1 MKIVIGMA
9 GIIVVAM
16 ICMAAPAMAHPATP
30 FMVSGHTYTSDDNPC
45 NGSWI
50 RITNLNTGM
59 MWDAENDS
67 GSNYYRLEITSD
79 DVGADD
85 VLRFDISGCYRS
97 ETVEH
102 TVTADEI
109 SGFTEDITLEPAAE
123 SDLLITRSYKTLDGD
138 DDFTVTYT
146 ICNWGSNHAG
156 ASTTRIYVDGVFV
169 TSDSVPALLGGET
182 YTSTVGPFGRP
193 CGATIG
199 VTVCAD
205 GDDLVDEGYE
215 TNNCLENVFTF
226 KAPDLIITAI
236 NASDYICYNTITQ
249 VNATVE
255 NIGDADA
262 GTFDLAL
269 KMDDT
274 VIDEVTLA
282 SLAASAS
289 ENVTFTWTPESW
301 GMLDLTVTADS
312 GGVICEADR
321 TNSSRT
327 VQVLAR
333 IGDLVPVK
341 IEPKTIPLNYPGY
354 IRAIIR
360 NNGTM
365 DVPAFKVTMKVD
377 DTLIGTKTIWSLGAY
392 EEDVVWFEWTP
403 ASAGTF
409 DMVVTVDLEN
419 VIDESDNLNND
430 RTVAAEVAEPNI
442 IRVPED
448 YDGIYEA
455 INHASNGT
463 IIIVSP
469 HVDGNIYCGPL
480 VTIPESLSDIRLI
493 ANGEVV
499 IKCTAKGCNQVTV
512 NGTGCT
518 IQGFGITGGGSEGSG
533 WPNHPGA
540 GIMLHGAY
548 NIIRDNHIY
557 GTSQSMIFQNAW
569 YNLVVN
575 NTIGNPTCLNPPK
588 LWGNY
593 NQIVNNTCKDFNIA
607 PSGEPASHN
616 TLCGNTFTSCTYLGG
631 SDNLIYNNRFSSVYN
646 TLAGENIYNITKTP
660 GTNVVGGPYLGGN
673 YWNEYSGVDDGGDG
687 IGDKPHSYDQLPLME
702 WTPLIGDI
710 TGDGMITSA
719 DAAIILQM
727 AVSGEYLQVADVS
740 CDGCVTSLDALMILQ
755 HIRSTRPEQRK
766 QDDE

>member
-1 MKIVIGMA
+1 MKIAIGMT

-16 ICMAAPAMAHPATP
+16 ICMAAPAMAHPVTP
-30 FMVSGHTYTSDDNPC
+30 FIVDGHIYTSDNNPC

-50 RITNLNTGM
+50 RITNLNTDVV
-59 MWDAENDS
+59 WDAENDS
-67 GSNYYRLEITSD
+67 GSNYYQLKITSD
-79 DVGADD
+79 DVSVDD
-85 VLRFDISGCYRS
+85 VMHSDITGCYRS

-109 SGFTEDITLEPAAE
+109 GGFTEDITLEPVSE
-123 SDLLITRSYKTLDGD
+123 SDLLITRSYKTLVGA

-146 ICNWGSNHAG
+146 ICNWGSDHAG

-169 TSDSVPALLGGET
+169 TSDSVPALSGGET

-193 CGATIG
+193 CGAIIN

-205 GDDLVDEGYE
+205 GDEIVEEGYE
-215 TNNCLENVFTF
+215 TNNCLESVSTF
-226 KAPDLIITAI
+226 KAPDLVITAI
-236 NASDYICYNTITQ
+236 NTSDYICYNTITH

-255 NIGDADA
+255 NTGDADA

-269 KMDDT
+269 KIGDT
-274 VIDEVTLA
+274 VIDEVTLT
-282 SLAASAS
+282 SLAVSAS

-301 GMLDLTVTADS
+301 GMLDLTVTADLS
-312 GGVICEADR
+312 GVICEADQ
-321 TNSSRT
+321 TNNSRT

-333 IGDLVPVK
+333 IGDLIPVK

-354 IRAIIR
+354 VRAIIR

-365 DVPAFKVTMKVD
+365 DVPAFKVSMKVD
-377 DTLIGTKTIWSLGAY
+377 GTPLGTKTIWSLGAY
-392 EEDVVWFEWTP
+392 KEDVVWFEWTP

-409 DMVVTVDLEN
+409 DMVVTVDPEN
-419 VIDESDNLNND
+419 VIDESDNSNND
-430 RTVAAEVAEPNI
+430 RRVAAEVAEPDI

-448 YDGIYEA
+448 YDGICEA
-455 INHASNGT
+455 INQASNGT

-469 HVDGNIYCGPL
+469 HVDGNIYCEPL

-493 ANGEVV
+493 ANGDVV
-499 IKCTAKGCNQVTV
+499 IKCIAKGCNQVTV

-518 IQGFGITGGGSEGSG
+518 IQGFGMNGGGHSSS

-557 GTSQSMIFQNAW
+557 STYYGMILHNAS

-575 NTIGNPTCLNPPK
+575 NTIGTPACGTQPT
-588 LWGNY
+588 LWGDY
-593 NQIVNNTCKDFNIA
+593 NQIVNNTCEGFDIA
-607 PSGEPASHN
+607 IPGESASHN
-616 TLCGNTFTSCTYLGG
+616 TLCGNTFTSPNPEG
-631 SDNLIYNNRFSSVYN
+631 SNNQVLPNLWGSGNLIYNNRFSDGATLGCGN
-646 TLAGENIYNITKTP
+646 TYNITKTP
-660 GTNVVGGPYLGGN
+660 GTNIVGGPYLGGN
-673 YWNEYSGVDDGGDG
+673 YWNEYSGVDDDGDG
-687 IGDKPHSYDQLPLME
+687 IGDTPYLYDQLPLVE
-702 WTPLIGDI
+702 QTPLIGDV

-719 DAAIILQM
+719 DATIILQM

-755 HIRSTRPEQRK
+755 HTRST
-766 QDDE
+766 

>member
-16 ICMAAPAMAHPATP
+16 ICMAAPAMAHPVTP
-30 FMVSGHTYTSDDNPC
+30 FMVSGHTYTSDNNPC
-45 NGSWI
+45 NGSWVC
-50 RITNLNTGM
+50 ITNLNTGV
-59 MWDAENDS
+59 MWDADNAS
-67 GSNYYRLEITSD
+67 GSNYYRLKITSD
-79 DVGADD
+79 DVSADD
-85 VLRFDISGCYRS
+85 VLWFDISGCYRL

-102 TVTADEI
+102 TVTADEFG
-109 SGFTEDITLEPAAE
+109 GFTEDITLEPAIE
-123 SDLLITRSYKTLDGD
+123 PDLLITRSYKTLDGD

-156 ASTTRIYVDGVFV
+156 ASTTRIYIDGVFV
-169 TSDSVPALLGGET
+169 TSDSVPALSGGET
-182 YTSTVGPFGRP
+182 YTSTVGPFERP
-193 CGATIG
+193 CGATID
-199 VTVCAD
+199 VTICAD

-236 NASDYICYNTITQ
+236 NTSDYICYNTITH

-255 NIGDADA
+255 NIGDAGA

-269 KMDDT
+269 KMGDT
-274 VIDEVTLA
+274 VIGEVTLT

-289 ENVTFTWTPESW
+289 KNVTFTWTPESW
-301 GMLDLTVTADS
+301 GLLDLTVTADLS
-312 GGVICEADR
+312 GVICEADR
-321 TNSSRT
+321 TNNSRT

-341 IEPKTIPLNYPGY
+341 IEPKTIPLNYSGY
-354 IRAIIR
+354 VRAIIR

-377 DTLIGTKTIWSLGAY
+377 GTPLGTKTIWSLGAY
-392 EEDVVWFEWTP
+392 EEDIVWFEWTP

-409 DMVVTVDLEN
+409 DMVVTVDPEN
-419 VIDESDNLNND
+419 VIDESDNSNND
-430 RTVAAEVAEPNI
+430 RKVAAEVSEPDT

-448 YDGIYEA
+448 YDGICEA

-469 HVDGNIYCGPL
+469 HADGNSNIYCGPL
-480 VTIPESLSDIRLI
+480 VTIPESLSDIKLI
-493 ANGEVV
+493 ANGDVV

-512 NGTGCT
+512 NGTGCM
-518 IQGFGITGGGSEGSG
+518 IQGFGMTGGGSEGS

-557 GTSQSMIFQNAW
+557 GTCYGMIFHNAS

-575 NTIGNPTCLNPPK
+575 NTIGNPPCGTPPE

-607 PSGEPASHN
+607 SSGEPASYN
-616 TLCGNTFTSCTYLGG
+616 TLCGNTFTSGTYLGG
-631 SDNLIYNNRFSSVYN
+631 SDNLVYNNRFSDYDM
-646 TLAGENIYNITKTP
+646 LAGENIYNITKTP
-660 GTNVVGGPYLGGN
+660 GTNIVGGPYLGGN
-673 YWNEYSGVDDGGDG
+673 YWNEYSGVDDDGDG
-687 IGDKPHSYDQLPLME
+687 IGDTPYSYDRLPLVE
-702 WTPLIGDI
+702 LTPPIGDV
-710 TGDGMITSA
+710 TGDGTITSA
-719 DAAIILQM
+719 DAAIILQI
-727 AVSGEYLQVADVS
+727 AVSGEYSKVADVS
-740 CDGCVTSLDALMILQ
+740 CDDCVTSLDALMVLQ
-755 HIRSTRPEQRK
+755 QTEHT
-766 QDDE
+766 